1 MRWSGREVPL
11 DSDASG
17 PFLPWIVAVMVYLA
31 SLAVAAA
38 LLVNQVTDRWQKDL
52 AGGLTVQV
60 PPPAA
65 EDERTGHDDRI
76 DELVERLS
84 NWPGVRKAERLG
96 SAEIAD
102 LLEPWLGEAG
112 AYDGLPL
119 PALIAVEFSPGTAID
134 LEALA
139 AELREAAR
147 VGHGAHI
154 DHRLDASR
162 LQQVDEAPDRMV
174 GMADRLDHAVSRD
187 HQCSVSNR

>member
-1 MRWSGREVPL
+1 MALNSVLTHLFDGVEAREKH
-11 DSDASG
+11 
-17 PFLPWIVAVMVYLA
+17 I
-31 SLAVAAA
+31 
-38 LLVNQVTDRWQKDL
+38 
-52 AGGLTVQV
+52 
-60 PPPAA
+60 
-65 EDERTGHDDRI
+65 HDDRI

-139 AELREAAR
+139 AELGDVAPG
-147 VGHGAHI
+147 V
-154 DHRLDASR
+154 L
-162 LQQVDEAPDRMV
+162 VD
-174 GMADRLDHAVSRD
+174 D
-187 HQCSVSNR
+187 HQRWLGDMLARFSGLGSRM